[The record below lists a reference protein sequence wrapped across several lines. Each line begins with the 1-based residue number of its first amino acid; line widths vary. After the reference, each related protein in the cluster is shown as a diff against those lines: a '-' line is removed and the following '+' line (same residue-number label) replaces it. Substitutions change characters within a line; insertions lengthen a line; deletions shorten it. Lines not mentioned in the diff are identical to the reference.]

1 MGSLK
6 VEFCLE
12 LSRHDSGIHG
22 HQGEDDSK
30 LELRVWVC
38 KSLLNAVVLN
48 LEEFLKVMHLES

>member
-12 LSRHDSGIHG
+12 LSRYDSGVHG
-22 HQGEDDSK
+22 HQGEDDWR

-38 KSLLNAVVLN
+38 KFLL
-48 LEEFLKVMHLES
+48 SG